1 MVGMCG
7 WSGQR
12 PRFLRRSLVGGV
24 PVDRRRD
31 GRRDRARS
39 PECTAPRLP
48 RSYGAVS
55 KGFWPLKT
63 AETAGPRR
71 HGSGESTGALPFQG
85 VIGNNRAYGVAWE
98 RAVAGTAARAVPA
111 SAVNIHGSG

>member
-1 MVGMCG
+1 MHG
-7 WSGQR
+7 
-12 PRFLRRSLVGGV
+12 
-24 PVDRRRD
+24 
-31 GRRDRARS
+31 
-39 PECTAPRLP
+39 APFATLLFALDE
-48 RSYGAVS
+48 SAVS

-98 RAVAGTAARAVPA
+98 RAVAGTAARAVLPLA
-111 SAVNIHGSG
+111 LQSQNQRSVGKRSHWIRRGANGSAPLLSS